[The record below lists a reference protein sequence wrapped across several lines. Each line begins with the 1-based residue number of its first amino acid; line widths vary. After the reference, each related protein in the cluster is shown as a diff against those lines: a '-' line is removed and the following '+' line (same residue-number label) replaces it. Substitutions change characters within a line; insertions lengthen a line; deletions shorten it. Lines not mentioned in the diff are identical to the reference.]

1 MSAEVEEML
10 KRFQN
15 FKNIVGIMV
24 IDNDGIP
31 IKTTMEYNLTLHYAA
46 VMQTLREKAQQVVLD
61 LDATNEFTFLRLR
74 TLMHEVLLCPEQ
86 DYFTVVLQLPSD

>member
-15 FKNIVGIMV
+15 FKNVVGIMV